1 MDIYLAGTQVTLV
14 VPLEDRSGN
23 PISVTSVSYRVIS
36 QDGTEVVALAAVDG
50 FVDGDVEVTV
60 VIPALVN
67 VIAEIPESINS
78 DQIDTF
84 SVREVRTA
92 ELYLNAGGNTVMLT
106 KSYALEPTEALI
118 VGINSFQTLPQAE
131 LTSLDVPNTP
141 GWDAASDRERIAALV
156 DARVRICQLS
166 FSLSGSL
173 AQNNIGYGVSDGA
186 GDLAALTPTQYVN
199 LSVRLRVAL
208 AKAQLAEADAILGGD
223 PAEIKRQEG
232 ITLDVVGESRQAYRQ
247 GKPLD
252 LPISKRAL
260 RYLSKF
266 ISFSKTI
273 GRGS

>member
-1 MDIYLAGTQVTLV
+1 
-14 VPLEDRSGN
+14 
-23 PISVTSVSYRVIS
+23 
-36 QDGTEVVALAAVDG
+36 
-50 FVDGDVEVTV
+50 
-60 VIPALVN
+60 
-67 VIAEIPESINS
+67 
-78 DQIDTF
+78 
-84 SVREVRTA
+84 
-92 ELYLNAGGNTVMLT
+92 MLT

>member
-1 MDIYLAGTQVTLV
+1 MDVYLAGTPVTLV
-14 VPLEDRSGN
+14 IPLQDRSGN
-23 PISVTSVSYRVIS
+23 PISVTSVSYRVTAQGGVEIVPLTAIGS
-36 QDGTEVVALAAVDG
+36 
-50 FVDGDVEVTV
+50 FVSEDAEVTV
-60 VIPALVN
+60 VVPATLNTVAVIPTIISN
-67 VIAEIPESINS
+67 

-84 SVREVRTA
+84 SVREVRTV
-92 ELYLNAGGNTVMLT
+92 ELFLNVTGNTVMLS
-106 KSYALEPTEALI
+106 KSYALEPAEALV

-141 GWDAASDRERIAALV
+141 GWDAADDKDRIAALI
-156 DARVRICQLS
+156 DSRVRICQLNFS
-166 FSLSGSL
+166 FSQDSV
-173 AQNNIGYGVSDGA
+173 GYGDSA
-186 GDLAALTPTQYVN
+186 GDLSTLTPVQYLT
-199 LSVRLRVAL
+199 LSIRLRVAL

-260 RYLSKF
+260 RYLSKY
-266 ISFSKTI
+266 ISFSRSI